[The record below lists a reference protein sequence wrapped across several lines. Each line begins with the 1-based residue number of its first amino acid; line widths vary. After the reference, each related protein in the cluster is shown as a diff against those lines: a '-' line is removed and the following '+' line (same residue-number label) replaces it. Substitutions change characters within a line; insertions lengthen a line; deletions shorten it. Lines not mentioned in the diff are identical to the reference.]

1 MSIQKDILR
10 IKSLISESV
19 EDDPEANEFIE
30 EYERNMKEMEPMIP
44 EIIDFLKENLKNPKL
59 IDVEGEIK
67 SVHFGSTYW
76 YNKEGKKI
84 FGYSTNKIVITVSV
98 INANVGY
105 KQEIK
110 KTTYNIL
117 KNYFNIDVYRYGS
130 VIDLEF
136 INYTPERF

>member
-1 MSIQKDILR
+1 MNVKEEISR
-10 IKSLISESV
+10 IKLLISESV

-44 EIIDFLKENLKNPKL
+44 EIVDFLKENLKNPKL
-59 IDVEGEIK
+59 IDVEGKIK

-76 YNKEGKKI
+76 YNKEGEKI

-110 KTTYNIL
+110 KTAYNIL